1 MKTKNLSKRHL
12 LVSTEAYRGLK
23 NWLGL
28 KFDYKQSEKK
38 SINNESVKGH

>member
-1 MKTKNLSKRHL
+1 MKYYNLICLSM
-12 LVSTEAYRGLK
+12 TEAYRGLK

-38 SINNESVKGH
+38 NV

>member
-1 MKTKNLSKRHL
+1 MFIVYTDHP
-12 LVSTEAYRGLK
+12 EAYRGLK

-38 SINNESVKGH
+38 RINIESAKGH